1 MNKFFI
7 DNWKYIIIVLGI
19 IIVAALGSL
28 FVSLGLDWFST
39 LTKPSIFVSSFIIP
53 IAWSIIYTTFAIVLC
68 LWVKKEN
75 LKKDTIILLILNGIL
90 NILWCLFFFTFNNT
104 LLGLVAIIIN
114 LILAILLI
122 INIYNTKPI
131 YSYILSI
138 YPLWLSIA
146 TCLNLATWILN

>member
-1 MNKFFI
+1 MIKFFI
-7 DNWKYIIIVLGI
+7 DNWKYIVIILGI
-19 IIVAALGSL
+19 AIVAALGSL

-75 LKKDTIILLILNGIL
+75 LKKDTIIL
-90 NILWCLFFFTFNNT
+90 
-104 LLGLVAIIIN
+104 AIF
-114 LILAILLI
+114 LT
-122 INIYNTKPI
+122 INIYKTKPV

-146 TCLNLATWILN
+146 TCLNLSTWILN